1 MIFTLTSGDKERL
14 SRKGRRALLVVVL
27 ATALVMTPLVLGGVF
42 LGFYLG
48 GAVGYSPSVLA
59 IAFSTVGFVAGMAII
74 FRIIKMV
81 VARTD
86 GPTG

>member
-1 MIFTLTSGDKERL
+1 MFI
-14 SRKGRRALLVVVL
+14 VVL
-27 ATALVMTPLVLGGVF
+27 ATALVITPLVLGGIF
-42 LGFYLG
+42 LGFYVG
-48 GAVGYSPSVLA
+48 GVVGYSQSVLA

-74 FRIIKMV
+74 FRVIKSV